1 MGKEDVIHI
10 NIHTAEHYSAIKKN
24 EVLPFGTTWTD
35 PEGIMRGKI
44 SQTKTNTM
52 LIYMQNIQY
61 KTNEQ
66 I

>member
-52 LIYMQNIQY
+52 LIYM
-61 KTNEQ
+61 
-66 I
+66 